1 MLTAT
6 TGYSTTQSTTTNE
19 SIRKQQNTHIFILR
33 LHDGRLAIGQAS
45 NVGRRTASINSGL
58 HPSLPKSLM
67 VKEVL
72 GVKPITQ
79 TRTYVSTVR
88 HFCDT
93 VGADNVVAV

>member
-1 MLTAT
+1 
-6 TGYSTTQSTTTNE
+6 
-19 SIRKQQNTHIFILR
+19 LR

-45 NVGRRTASINSGL
+45 NVGRRIASINSGL
-58 HPSLPKSLM
+58 HPSLPKSHM

-72 GVKPITQ
+72 GVKPITES
-79 TRTYVSTVR
+79 RTYVSTVR

>member
-72 GVKPITQ
+72 GVKPITEA
-79 TRTYVSTVR
+79 RTYAATVR

>member
-6 TGYSTTQSTTTNE
+6 TGYSTTQPTTTNE

-45 NVGRRTASINSGL
+45 NVGRRIASINSGL

-72 GVKPITQ
+72 GVKPITEA
-79 TRTYVSTVR
+79 RTYVSTVR
-88 HFCDT
+88 HFCVT

>member
-45 NVGRRTASINSGL
+45 NVGRRIASINSGL

-72 GVKPITQ
+72 GVKPITEA
-79 TRTYVSTVR
+79 RTYASTVR
-88 HFCDT
+88 HFCDI